1 MKNDPGFVHI
11 SPFLPVNFRF
21 SIVGVWKDAFE
32 PAKRAAPMTRG
43 HAMSAKRTLDMR
55 FLQTRNMTLQS
66 ARSSRP
72 LVASTYRCRPCE
84 HRARAPNL
92 AANRLEFTAKLRPE
106 RPVARA
112 LHGSCGHTPGCRIH
126 RRVVPGPGP
135 SLSVVPG
142 RWPVA

>member
-72 LVASTYRCRPCE
+72 LVASVPVPAVRTPC
-84 HRARAPNL
+84 AS
-92 AANRLEFTAKLRPE
+92 TK
-106 RPVARA
+106 
-112 LHGSCGHTPGCRIH
+112 PGCESLGIH
-126 RRVVPGPGP
+126 CKTAPGTACRTRFAWQLWSHAGLQDPQKGCAWAWAKP
-135 SLSVVPG
+135 
-142 RWPVA
+142 